1 MIRGPSSAR
10 WAKVRD
16 EWYRLD
22 VVLIIVMIALVIF
35 TMWKT
40 WRVAGNASLR
50 SDLTY
55 RNTIEELER
64 TLEGLGPD
72 SIARIVSLR
81 MSRLGSDSVSLDTI
95 AIVADTLAEPSLAA
109 GGFLRDQ
116 IARFNDAAVRQAL
129 GSTVRRRD
137 QPADPDN
144 VLRSIRAS
152 GGGRRLAEQANAAG
166 LIVRSPAAEREWREV
181 ITSDAAAAVELVGVT
196 GSIPLLP
203 NSSGSRAIVNG
214 YPCEVRAKPTR
225 ALLYCG
231 AVLGSGVERF
241 YDLAVDKSLVETTM
255 HLDTYRGRRMWLNGR
270 STTVRGVPVLPGALV
285 ELRST
290 GTFLLS
296 GITSGHLA
304 AEQWVNG
311 RRQLVE
317 QSQSTIGFF
326 SRAGRSARWPEGG
339 SALRLSLDASLS
351 AELEQVAGAYF
362 AERGKLLDAMAVVVV
377 DLATGRVRAVVE
389 PWRTAPGDPL
399 ISFEPRLVGSVVKPI
414 VAAAILVQNPK
425 LGDLVLDYGGPIVTA
440 VDGTTLSTPFRNDAN
455 GCGARIDFAAFL
467 RCSSNRY
474 AAELLLRSL
483 RRNGYVPSRD
493 GPSVPHAVLE
503 RSDIADGLALAFDVD
518 AYAERTTGR
527 TVPFWDVDSRSP
539 DGIVSA
545 VTDPSLVPYE
555 SRPWLL
561 SASGTAT
568 PVDWLA
574 RYAFGGWENRWTLLG
589 IAQSYARIAT
599 DREVNL
605 SFLQAGPPKGTPLMR
620 DSVAGA
626 MRRVRSALADVGA
639 QGTAAPLNSVLER
652 LLGPQVVV
660 LAKTGTLNEANPDD
674 LAVKVLA
681 FAVGEPFSSSR
692 SAPLKCGLAVVAYFD
707 FNREEIRRTGSA
719 ALPGVH
725 VEFATRYLPE
735 VLKHHWKRVS
745 GCSAAQAKD
754 GGDRGN
760 SGGPS

>member
-1 MIRGPSSAR
+1 MSKVRMAAR

-22 VVLIIVMIALVIF
+22 VGLIIVTIGLVLF
-35 TMWKT
+35 TMLKT
-40 WRVAGNASLR
+40 AVVARNASLR

-72 SIARIVSLR
+72 SIARIVPLR
-81 MSRLGSDSVSLDTI
+81 ISRLGLDSVWVDTI
-95 AIVADTLAEPSLAA
+95 AVVGDTLAEPSLAV

-129 GSTVRRRD
+129 GSTERRRD
-137 QPADPDN
+137 QPADPGN
-144 VLRSIRAS
+144 ILRSVRAS
-152 GGGRRLAEQANAAG
+152 GGGLRLADQANAAG
-166 LIVRSPAAEREWREV
+166 LIVRSPVAEREWREV
-181 ITSDAAAAVELVGVT
+181 ITADASAGVALVGQT

-203 NSSGSRAIVNG
+203 NSSGSRATVNG
-214 YPCEVRAKPTR
+214 HVCEVRAGPTR

-241 YDLAVDKSLVETTM
+241 YDLAVDKALVESSM
-255 HLDTYRGRRMWLNGR
+255 YLDTYRGRRMWLNGR
-270 STTVRGVPVLPGALV
+270 STTARGLRVSQGALGD
-285 ELRST
+285 LRST
-290 GTFLLS
+290 GPFLLS
-296 GITSGHLA
+296 GVAGGYLA

-326 SRAGRSARWPEGG
+326 SRAGRSARWPDGG

-351 AELEQVAGAYF
+351 AELEQVAGGYF

-414 VAAAILVQNPK
+414 VAAAILARNPT
-425 LGDLVLDYGGPIVTA
+425 LGDLVVDYGGPVVTA
-440 VDGTTLSTPFRNDAN
+440 VDGAPLSQPFRNDAN
-455 GCGARIDFAAFL
+455 GCGARIDFDAFL

-474 AAELLLRSL
+474 AAELLMRSL
-483 RRNGYVPSRD
+483 RRNGYTPSRD
-493 GPSVPHAVLE
+493 GASVPHAVLE

-518 AYAERTTGR
+518 AYAGRTTGR
-527 TVPFWDVDSRSP
+527 TVPFWDVDSRSAG
-539 DGIVSA
+539 GIVSA
-545 VTDPSLVPYE
+545 VADPSLVPYE

-589 IAQSYARIAT
+589 VAQSYARIAT
-599 DREVNL
+599 DREVSL
-605 SFLQAGPPKGTPLMR
+605 SFLQAGPPKGTPLVR
-620 DSVAGA
+620 DSVASA
-626 MRRVRSALADVGA
+626 MRRVRGALAEVGA
-639 QGTAAPLNSVLER
+639 RGTAAPLNSVLER
-652 LLGPQVVV
+652 VLGPQVVV
-660 LAKTGTLNEANPDD
+660 LAKTGTLNEASPDD

-681 FAVGEPFSSSR
+681 LAVGQPASTSR
-692 SAPLKCGLAVVAYFD
+692 SAALKCGLAVVAYFD
-707 FNREEIRRTGSA
+707 FNREEIRRTGAA

-725 VEFATRYLPE
+725 VEFATRYLPG
-735 VLKHHWKRVS
+735 VLEHHWKRLS
-745 GCSAAQAKD
+745 GCSAAPAKD
-754 GGDRGN
+754 KQ
-760 SGGPS
+760 